1 MKLDVRKHM
10 QGPESS
16 RRSGLCLSHRGFP
29 LALLEFQFASTN
41 FKAQGI
47 ATELIKNG
55 FPDTTTGGGG
65 IWKTSPRGGLVW
77 SRGVG

>member
-1 MKLDVRKHM
+1 MELDVRKHT

-16 RRSGLCLSHRGFP
+16 RRSRLCLSHRGFP

-41 FKAQGI
+41 FEAQGI

-55 FPDTTTGGGG
+55 FPDTTAGDG
-65 IWKTSPRGGLVW
+65 IWETSPRGGMVW
-77 SRGVG
+77 SHRVG